1 MKINFNL
8 NKTAVQIDAPA
19 NERLLSV
26 LRREFNLLSLKS
38 SCLSG
43 QCGSCTVL
51 MNDKPVPACFIPVF
65 NVEGKNIITLEYFKT
80 TEEYKIIAAGFDQAG
95 VEMCGFCDAG
105 KIFFTYAI
113 LNSNIDIDAP
123 DAEDSIRKY
132 YSSTMCRCT
141 SFEDLFSAIEKISKN
156 QRRK

>member
-1 MKINFNL
+1 MKISFNL

-95 VEMCGFCDAG
+95 VEMSFAMQ
-105 KIFFTYAI
+105 
-113 LNSNIDIDAP
+113 
-123 DAEDSIRKY
+123 EKY
-132 YSSTMCRCT
+132 FLHMQ
-141 SFEDLFSAIEKISKN
+141 F
-156 QRRK
+156 

>member
-8 NKTAVQIDAPA
+8 NKTSVQIEAPA

-43 QCGSCTVL
+43 QCGACTVL

-65 NVEGKNIITLEYFKT
+65 KAEGKNIITLEYFKT
-80 TEEYKIIAAGFDQAG
+80 TDDYKDIAAGFDQAG

-105 KIFFTYAI
+105 KVFFTYAI
-113 LNSNIDIDAP
+113 LNSNIDIEEA
-123 DAEDSIRKY
+123 DAEERIRKF
-132 YSSTMCRCT
+132 YSSTMCRCK
-141 SFEDLFSAIEKISKN
+141 SF
-156 QRRK
+156 